1 MGLARRALLAFLLA
15 AAAAPA
21 ATAATATEPAP
32 GSPEY
37 VARDLEN
44 IAAAHGR
51 QTGQQLA
58 DPDYL
63 PGLVVEGARVSFGQ
77 LADQLANLTR
87 PAITPGNLIP
97 GWNVGNP
104 LRAGWNGTRGIE
116 VPVSWENRYGAL
128 IRGHVF
134 APKPGGRDPYTGR
147 RLPDGRLPGVV
158 ITTGSVQGSER
169 MYSWLAQDL
178 AERGYTVLTYDVQ
191 GQGTSETFPH
201 QGPINALPFCN
212 PFAEPED
219 LEQFGC
225 PGVPFQQ
232 PANFVH
238 GTTDAL
244 DFFTSDANP
253 LRGRLDPRRLAIAGH
268 SLGASAVSYVQ
279 GVDPRVKAVVAL
291 DKLSGGAG
299 SEGGIGIDGVVP
311 RVPALGVQ
319 SDYGFTVAPYFANG
333 GLTAA
338 PGSVPNPFERPDP
351 RREQK
356 TGFDAWRA
364 AGVDTMLIVPRA
376 STHLDYTDL
385 PLVLPASRY
394 GQALTSVYTQA
405 WLDKH
410 LRGDRSADARLLA
423 RRHTYLE
430 PQGRGEWKP
439 VVLERDALLSFY
451 FCSGYD
457 FATADGSRARDLDPG
472 GVGGC

>member
-1 MGLARRALLAFLLA
+1 MGPARRALAALLTA
-15 AAAAPA
+15 AAVLAAPA
-21 ATAATATEPAP
+21 AALAGPPPGQP

-37 VARDLEN
+37 VAHDLKN
-44 IAAAHGR
+44 IADAFGR

-63 PGLVVEGARVSFGQ
+63 PSLVFEANKVSLNQ
-77 LADQLANLTR
+77 LADQVANLTR
-87 PAITPGNLIP
+87 PAISPGNVVP

-134 APKPGGRDPYTGR
+134 APKPGARDPYTGR
-147 RLPDGRLPGVV
+147 TLPTAKLPGVV

-169 MYSWLAQDL
+169 MYFWLAQDL

-201 QGPINALPFCN
+201 EGPVNALPFCN
-212 PFAEPED
+212 PFAEPQD

-253 LRGRLDPRRLAIAGH
+253 LRGQLDTSKLAIAGH
-268 SLGASAVSYVQ
+268 SLGAAAVSYVQ
-279 GVDPRVKAVVAL
+279 GADPRVKAVVAL
-291 DKLSGGAG
+291 DKLDASGKLGV
-299 SEGGIGIDGVVP
+299 EGVTP
-311 RVPALGVQ
+311 RVPALAVQ
-319 SDYGFTVAPYFANG
+319 SEYGFTVAPYWLNG
-333 GLTAA
+333 GSSLT
-338 PGSVPNPFERPDP
+338 PTPTSPTERPDP

-364 AGVDTMLIVPRA
+364 KGVDTMLVVPRA

-405 WLDKH
+405 WLDRY
-410 LRGDRSADARLLA
+410 LRGDRTADARLLA
-423 RRHTYLE
+423 PRHTYLE
-430 PQGRGEWKP
+430 PQGNGVWAP
-439 VVLERDALLSFY
+439 ITLDRDALLSTY

-457 FATADGSRARDLDPG
+457 FRTAAGTPARDLDPG
-472 GVGGC
+472 RVGGC

>member
-1 MGLARRALLAFLLA
+1 MGLVRRALLALLAAVLVAPPLA
-15 AAAAPA
+15 AAAP
-21 ATAATATEPAP
+21 PPGQP

-37 VARDLEN
+37 LAHDLKN
-44 IAAAHGR
+44 IADAYGR

-63 PGLVVEGARVSFGQ
+63 PSLIFEANKVSLNQ
-77 LADQLANLTR
+77 LADQVANLTR
-87 PAITPGNLIP
+87 PAITPGNLVP
-97 GWNVGNP
+97 GWNAGNP

-116 VPVSWENRYGAL
+116 IPVSWENRYGAL

-134 APKPGGRDPYTGR
+134 APKPGARDPYTGR
-147 RLPDGRLPGVV
+147 TLSSGRLPGVV

-169 MYSWLAQDL
+169 MYFWLAQDL

-191 GQGTSETFPH
+191 GQGTSGTFPH
-201 QGPINALPFCN
+201 EGPVNGLPFCN
-212 PFAEPED
+212 PFAEPRD

-253 LRGRLDPRRLAIAGH
+253 LRGKLDPSRIGIAGH
-268 SLGASAVSYVQ
+268 SLGAAAVSYVQ
-279 GVDPRVKAVVAL
+279 GADPRVKAVVAL
-291 DKLSGGAG
+291 DKLDASGDLGV
-299 SEGGIGIDGVVP
+299 EGVTP
-311 RVPALGVQ
+311 RVPALAVQ
-319 SDYGFTVAPYFANG
+319 SEYGFTVAPYWLNG
-333 GLTAA
+333 GSSL
-338 PGSVPNPFERPDP
+338 VPTPTSPLERPDP

-364 AGVDTMLIVPRA
+364 KGVDTMLIVPRA

-394 GQALTSVYTQA
+394 GQALTSVYAQA
-405 WLDKH
+405 WFDRH
-410 LRGDRSADARLLA
+410 LRGDTTAERRLLA
-423 RRHTYLE
+423 TRHTYLE
-430 PQGRGEWKP
+430 PQGNGAWAP
-439 VVLERDALLSFY
+439 IVLDRDALLSTY

-457 FATADGSRARDLDPG
+457 FRTAGGGRARDLDPG
-472 GVGGC
+472 RVGGC

>member
-1 MGLARRALLAFLLA
+1 MGPARRALAALLTA
-15 AAAAPA
+15 AAVLAAPA
-21 ATAATATEPAP
+21 AALAGPPPGQP

-37 VARDLEN
+37 LAHDLRN
-44 IAAAHGR
+44 IADAFGR

-63 PGLVVEGARVSFGQ
+63 PSLVFEANKVSLNQ
-77 LADQLANLTR
+77 LADQVANLTR
-87 PAITPGNLIP
+87 PAISPGNVVP

-134 APKPGGRDPYTGR
+134 APKPGARDPYTGR
-147 RLPDGRLPGVV
+147 TLPAGKLPGVV

-169 MYSWLAQDL
+169 MYFWLAQDL

-191 GQGTSETFPH
+191 GQGTSETLPH
-201 QGPINALPFCN
+201 EGPVNALPFCN
-212 PFAEPED
+212 PFAQPQD

-253 LRGRLDPRRLAIAGH
+253 LRGQLDTSKLAIAGH
-268 SLGASAVSYVQ
+268 SLGAAAVSYVQ
-279 GVDPRVKAVVAL
+279 GADPRVKAVVAL
-291 DKLSGGAG
+291 DKLDASGKLGV
-299 SEGGIGIDGVVP
+299 EGVTP
-311 RVPALGVQ
+311 RVPALAVQ
-319 SDYGFTVAPYFANG
+319 SEYGFTVAPYWLNG
-333 GLTAA
+333 GSSLT
-338 PGSVPNPFERPDP
+338 PTPTSPTERPDP

-364 AGVDTMLIVPRA
+364 KGVDTMLVVPRA

-405 WLDKH
+405 WLDRY
-410 LRGDRSADARLLA
+410 LRGDRTADARLLA
-423 RRHTYLE
+423 TKHRYLE
-430 PQGRGEWKP
+430 PQGNGVWAP
-439 VVLERDALLSFY
+439 ITLDRDALLSTY

-457 FATADGSRARDLDPG
+457 FRTAAGVRARDLDPG
-472 GVGGC
+472 RVGGC